1 MLVVRSSRLQRQ
13 SGLTLVEIL
22 VVIGVIGLLIALFL
36 PAVQMAREASRRS
49 QCANKLRQIGL
60 ALQGYLA
67 TFDCFP
73 TAYGAPDVGPNPR
86 PGPHPYYRIRLFST
100 FTQLLPYLDQVPL
113 SQSINFNL
121 GLSDPYDPAP
131 YLNPASSAEGNRT
144 AMATV
149 LNVLLCPS
157 DGAAQA
163 GETGGSNYRAN
174 QGSNSGFIA
183 DWSPTCGSFTP
194 TRYLRPAGHTDG
206 LSQTAAFGEKLR
218 GQIDGPF
225 APRVGM
231 FSDSSFLQTND
242 ATAFRNQCR
251 EHLGPPELYR
261 NSAGLSWFVGSLA
274 HTNYNH
280 GLEPNASM
288 PDCALFGTYPPAG
301 IFGLRSNH
309 PGGVTVGMA
318 DGSVRFVKNGIN
330 FEVWRALGTRAGG
343 EVIDQGSY

>member
-1 MLVVRSSRLQRQ
+1 VGSS
-13 SGLTLVEIL
+13 
-22 VVIGVIGLLIALFL
+22 
-36 PAVQMAREASRRS
+36 
-49 QCANKLRQIGL
+49 
-60 ALQGYLA
+60 
-67 TFDCFP
+67 
-73 TAYGAPDVGPNPR
+73 PR
-86 PGPHPYYRIRLFST
+86 PNPHPYYQSRLFST

-121 GLSDPYDPAP
+121 GLIDPYVSAP
-131 YLNPASSAEGNRT
+131 YLDPASGIESHRT

-157 DGAAQA
+157 DGAAHS
-163 GETGGSNYRAN
+163 GYTGGSNYRVS
-174 QGSNSGFIA
+174 QGSSSSFTA
-183 DWSPTCGSFTP
+183 DRSPTCGDFTP
-194 TRYLRPAGHTDG
+194 VLYLRPAGHTDG

-218 GQIDGPF
+218 GQVDGPF

-242 ATAFRNQCR
+242 STVFREQCR
-251 EHLGPPELYR
+251 QHLGQPQSYR
-261 NSAGLSWFVGSLA
+261 NSTGLSWFVGSLA

-280 GLEPNASM
+280 GLEPNALM
-288 PDCALFGTYPPAG
+288 PDCAIFGTYPPAG

-318 DGSVRFVKNGIN
+318 DGSVRFVKNEIN

-343 EVIDQGSY
+343 EVIDQGDY